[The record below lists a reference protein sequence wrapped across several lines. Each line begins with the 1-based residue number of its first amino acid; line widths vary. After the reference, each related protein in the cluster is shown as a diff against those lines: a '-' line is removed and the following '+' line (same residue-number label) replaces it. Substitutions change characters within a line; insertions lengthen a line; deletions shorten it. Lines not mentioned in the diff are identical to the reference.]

1 MACCQRVIRQCNYT
15 IHGRHDVLD
24 ELCQRCEFSR
34 LEEILDGDD
43 MVVIAPAV
51 DEPTYTDL
59 ELKLPYP
66 IPESIRTLE
75 RFWRTTNA
83 ELTTSGRHMY
93 GEPTCGTIYKIWE
106 CINTYVKPQPADVL
120 LDWGMGAGKML
131 ISKSLFSTVPTM
143 SAVGVEVDTDT
154 FAIAQRNI
162 SRQGIAMINA

>member
-1 MACCQRVIRQCNYT
+1 MDCRRRLERKCNHT
-15 IHGRHDVLD
+15 IQGPDKVLD
-24 ELCQRCEFSR
+24 ELCHKCMFSR
-34 LEEILDGDD
+34 SEVISDGEDT
-43 MVVIAPAV
+43 VVAAS
-51 DEPTYTDL
+51 TCTDL
-59 ELKLPYP
+59 ELKLPHP
-66 IPESIRTLE
+66 IPGNIRTLE